1 MKRMMRF
8 LIAALLLGLVSTSAC
23 ADQLLMIRSSLSFP
37 EAMMALQNAIT
48 TRGYKVTYVQNVDI
62 GLTKIGYK
70 TDNYKVVFYGKAE
83 EVAQLTARHPELI
96 PYLPLNVAIFAERDN
111 TILVTD
117 RPGVLAD
124 FFPDPELKSLFMRW
138 EKDLTEIVNEVQEAR

>member
-8 LIAALLLGLVSTSAC
+8 LTAVLLLGLAATAC
-23 ADQLLMIRSSLSFP
+23 ADQLLMIRSGLSFP

-48 TRGYKVTYVQNVDI
+48 TRGYKVTHVQNVDI
-62 GLTKIGYK
+62 GLSKTGYQ

-83 EVAQLTARHPELI
+83 EMAQLAAKHPELI
-96 PYLPLNVAIFAERDN
+96 PYLPLNVAIFAEKDN
-111 TILVTD
+111 TILVTS

-124 FFPDPELKSLFMRW
+124 FFPDPALKSVFIRW
-138 EKDLTEIVNEVQEAR
+138 EKDLTEIVDEVREAR

>member
-1 MKRMMRF
+1 MKRIMRF
-8 LIAALLLGLVSTSAC
+8 LIIGLLFTLASTAS
-23 ADQLLMIRSSLSFP
+23 ADQLLMIRSGLPFP

-48 TRGYKVTYVQNVDI
+48 MRGYKVTYVQNVDI

-70 TDNYKVVFYGKAE
+70 TDNYKVVFYGKTE
-83 EVAQLTARHPELI
+83 EVAQLTAKHPELI

-111 TILVTD
+111 TILVTN
-117 RPGVLAD
+117 RPGVLAE
-124 FFPDPELKSLFMRW
+124 FFPDPELKAVFMRW

>member
-1 MKRMMRF
+1 MKKMVRF
-8 LIAALLLGLVSTSAC
+8 LIAILLLGLASAAC
-23 ADQLLMIRSSLSFP
+23 ADQLLMIRSGLPFP

-83 EVAQLTARHPELI
+83 EVAQLTAKHPELI

-124 FFPDPELKSLFMRW
+124 FFPDPELKSVFMRW
-138 EKDLTEIVNEVQEAR
+138 EKDLTEIVNEVQESK